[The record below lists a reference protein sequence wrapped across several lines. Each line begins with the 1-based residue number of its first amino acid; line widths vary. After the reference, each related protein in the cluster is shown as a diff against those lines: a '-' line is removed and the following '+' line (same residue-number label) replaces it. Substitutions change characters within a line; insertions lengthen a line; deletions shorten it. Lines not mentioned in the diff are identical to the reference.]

1 MAQGEDVV
9 AGTAHTLPIERL
21 RELHPAVYD
30 ELAATARRL
39 EIHFR
44 DICDLEFTIEEGR
57 LWLLQTRVGKRGA
70 VAAVRVAADLVRD
83 ADIRLSPAEAVE
95 RVPAAVRARAREEVL
110 ARACL
115 DAAAHELLV
124 TGLGASPGRATGR
137 VVLSS
142 EAAAGTADDVIL
154 VRPETAP
161 EDVAGMASSA
171 GLLTTKGGLVSHA
184 AVVAR
189 GWGIPAVVGA
199 QDLIYAADGIRSP
212 SGAWIREGDVITID
226 GATGHVW
233 RGAVVSPAGEAVSRV
248 IEQELPQLLQ
258 LEKWAQEYSGE

>member
-1 MAQGEDVV
+1 
-9 AGTAHTLPIERL
+9 
-21 RELHPAVYD
+21 VYG
-30 ELAATARRL
+30 ELAATVRRL

-44 DICDLEFTIEEGR
+44 DVCDVEFTVEEGR

-70 VAAVRVAADLVRD
+70 VAAVRVAADLVAD
-83 ADIRLSPAEAVE
+83 ADIKLTPAEAVG
-95 RVPAAVRARAREEVL
+95 RVPAATRARARAEVL
-110 ARACL
+110 AGACL
-115 DAAAHELLV
+115 DAGAHELLA

-142 EAAAGTADDVIL
+142 EAAADADDDVIL
-154 VRPETAP
+154 VRPETSP
-161 EDVAGMASSA
+161 EDIAGMASST

-199 QDLIYAADGIRSP
+199 QDLTYAADEIRSE
-212 SGAWIREGDVITID
+212 SGARIRAGDVITID
-226 GATGHVW
+226 GTTGQVW
-233 RGAVVSPAGEAVSRV
+233 RGAVVAPAGETVSRV

-258 LEKWAQEYSGE
+258 LEEWAQQYPGD